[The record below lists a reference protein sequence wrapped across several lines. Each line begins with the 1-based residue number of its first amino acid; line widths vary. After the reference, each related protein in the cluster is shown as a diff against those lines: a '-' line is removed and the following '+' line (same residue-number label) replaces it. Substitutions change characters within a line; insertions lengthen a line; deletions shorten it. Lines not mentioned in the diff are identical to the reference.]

1 MVHRPSVP
9 TPPVAPSSVR
19 AAAFARWLTGLIIA
33 GCASVPTPPLAAPAT
48 APAPVVPASWVL
60 LGAYTTSF
68 NDNELERSANI
79 RLAAERLHGVTI
91 EPGAIWS
98 FNRTVGRRDALNGY
112 RIAPTLTLQGKEPAL
127 GGGVCQVSTTVF
139 NALLLADLGIEE
151 RHPHSR
157 PVRYVALGRDAAVDW
172 GSKDLK
178 VKNHHPFPLKIT
190 AQVDGGRLTTRLFGP
205 RALIHDVVIEVGD
218 LEPAAPR
225 KELQVLENPDDLAV
239 GGVWVKL
246 YRKRMKDG
254 SVFEVERVGKPSFY
268 PWKLKVAVKPR

>member
-1 MVHRPSVP
+1 MLGRSHRVM
-9 TPPVAPSSVR
+9 AE
-19 AAAFARWLTGLIIA
+19 A
-33 GCASVPTPPLAAPAT
+33 G
-48 APAPVVPASWVL
+48 
-60 LGAYTTSF
+60 
-68 NDNELERSANI
+68 ELEQPGQAGDVARIERQRGEHGPHEFHRRLPGRPRRLCGGEAARELRRGRQPR

-98 FNRTVGRRDALNGY
+98 FNRTVGRRDVLNGY

-205 RALIHDVVIEVGD
+205 RALVHDVVIEVGD

-225 KELQVLENPDDLAV
+225 KELQVLESPDDLAV

-268 PWKLKVAVKPR
+268 PWKVKVPVKPR

>member
-1 MVHRPSVP
+1 MLHCARATAPLA
-9 TPPVAPSSVR
+9 APSSVR
-19 AAAFARWLTGLIIA
+19 AAACLGALIA
-33 GCASVPTPPLAAPAT
+33 LVSCAPVLVAPPTPVQRTPEVT
-48 APAPVVPASWVL
+48 VPAGWVV

-68 NDNELERSANI
+68 REDELDRSANI
-79 RLAAERLHGVTI
+79 RVAAERLNGVTI
-91 EPGAIWS
+91 EPGTTWS
-98 FNRTVGRRDALNGY
+98 FNRTVGRRDVANGY

-127 GGGVCQVSTTVF
+127 GGGVCQVSTTLF
-139 NALLLADLGIEE
+139 NALLLADLGIVE

-178 VKNHHPFPLKIT
+178 VQNRHPFPLMMT
-190 AQVDGGRLTTRLFGP
+190 TLVDGGRLTTRLYGP
-205 RALIHDVVIEVGD
+205 SSLAHDVVVEVGD

-246 YRKRMKDG
+246 YRKRLKDG
-254 SVFEVERVGKPSFY
+254 SVYEVERIGKPSFY
-268 PWKLKVAVKPR
+268 PWKLKVPEKSP